1 MTDWPAAFVLGIALG
16 VLVGIITAELVYIFR
31 LARHRTHTAGY
42 VVARIQ
48 ELDDDNEG
56 PQLVGFSSDVY
67 PTSGSARDARGFAE
81 SWRPGWHIYQLT
93 DITEEKTR

>member
-1 MTDWPAAFVLGIALG
+1 MTDWPAAFILGIALG

-42 VVARIQ
+42 VVARIE
-48 ELDDDNEG
+48 ELDDDTEG
-56 PQLVGFSSDVY
+56 PQLVGFSGDIH
-67 PTSGSARDARGFAE
+67 PTADHARDVHDFAE

-93 DITEEKTR
+93 DLTEEKTR